1 MTSPQAGMPMSGSM
15 PGGMME
21 MSGPM
26 MAGGRGMGMS
36 AEQVEE
42 RIAVLR
48 ARLKITNVQDELWN
62 SFADTMRTNSAAMTT
77 MRDGMMT
84 RGMPTTLPD
93 RLAAQQKMI
102 AARAAMPDRMET
114 STKPL
119 YAALSA
125 DQRKVI
131 DQMTT
136 GPMGMM

>member
-1 MTSPQAGMPMSGSM
+1 MS
-15 PGGMME
+15 
-21 MSGPM
+21 
-26 MAGGRGMGMS
+26 MS

-42 RIAVLR
+42 RIAFLG
-48 ARLKITNVQDELWN
+48 AKLKITDVQDELSN
-62 SFADTMRTNSAAMTT
+62 SLADTIRANGAAMKT

-102 AARAAMPDRMET
+102 AARAAMLDRMET

-131 DQMTT
+131 DQMTA
-136 GPMGMM
+136 GRMGMM